1 MNVTYGADGYAVRAT
16 NYEHAIFAGAK
27 KSERAPSV
35 DTVRSAADR
44 SVYGGSV
51 CDQRHFSDRELAH
64 AAELR
69 EQAASGALTPAQA
82 HRFIEAI
89 RAMYGYSGGSGGN
102 EYAALDLPDERP
114 PETRRTPARAG
125 SAPAAGREAEAARQT
140 KPERQADAER
150 LQKPYQAK
158 LQQQQSVR
166 ELKERYGESVR
177 LNAIDAR
184 RAADAALAALARSE
198 GDE

>member
-16 NYEHAIFAGAK
+16 NYEHVISAGAK

-35 DTVRSAADR
+35 DTARSAADR
-44 SVYGGSV
+44 SGYGGSV

-114 PETRRTPARAG
+114 PETRRWRDRRATNKKAVPAREPLFFCYFINSATISVYSPG
-125 SAPAAGREAEAARQT
+125 SSSGSPA
-140 KPERQADAER
+140 
-150 LQKPYQAK
+150 
-158 LQQQQSVR
+158 
-166 ELKERYGESVR
+166 
-177 LNAIDAR
+177 I
-184 RAADAALAALARSE
+184 RSAWLYRSFA
-198 GDE
+198 